1 MKKNIFTYIALSLL
15 LFVSCS
21 DDKEDV
27 TWEIKESKVTFMPD
41 GGEGYIKVEGIG
53 APLKAE
59 GDKEWFSVSIEN
71 ERVIVKATTNLQ
83 SLDRA
88 GSIKVSSGAT
98 YSIISVYQKGYV
110 LHIGEDEDFSIPMSG
125 GTFEIPLWS
134 GYEIEDLKLSAFL
147 KDDSDS
153 ELTCNVENNNFL
165 HIQAPPYKFQKPK
178 ETMIYIKGQLGEVST
193 VIDSLLVVN
202 TFRYEELLGEWDA
215 TFNNGS
221 KTISQKIELN
231 NENKLTGF
239 AVKEGSTAM
248 VELPIKY
255 NSKSE
260 ILSIVMGEYLLDYE
274 DKYIFINPRTTGSS
288 WSFWRPGGGPEAY
301 NGYLTINNKAEIVIS
316 FPNFK
321 YGSSEI
327 GGFTFRT
334 YPSLETSS
342 GSTESTRSVL
352 SLKLTRK
359 L

>member
-1 MKKNIFTYIALSLL
+1 MKKTIYKLIILSSIFLFSCNDSEDNNI
-15 LFVSCS
+15 
-21 DDKEDV
+21 
-27 TWEIKESKVTFMPD
+27 WEIEDTKITFTAE
-41 GGEGYIKVEGIG
+41 GGNGYIDISSTSPIE
-53 APLKAE
+53 ATSN
-59 GDKEWFSVSIEN
+59 KEWISVSIEK
-71 ERVIVKATTNLQ
+71 EKVVINVSHNFH
-83 SLDRA
+83 SSDRA
-88 GSIKVSSGAT
+88 GHIKVSSGAT
-98 YSIISVYQKGYV
+98 YSIVSIYQRGGEVIIGDGNPLAVPMKGGEYKLPIVSSYDISG
-110 LHIGEDEDFSIPMSG
+110 MNM
-125 GTFEIPLWS
+125 
-134 GYEIEDLKLSAFL
+134 SAFL
-147 KDDSDS
+147 KEGDKND
-153 ELTCNVENNNFL
+153 LTCQIEDNKSLIIRVPVNKLN
-165 HIQAPPYKFQKPK
+165 IPK
-178 ETMIYIKGQLGEVST
+178 EMTIYIGVQTEGST
-193 VIDSLLVVN
+193 TIIDSLQVIN
-202 TFRYEELLGEWDA
+202 TFFYDELVGEWTA

-221 KTISQKIELN
+221 ENFSQKIELN

-288 WSFWRPGGGPEAY
+288 WSYWRPGGGPEAY

-342 GSTESTRSVL
+342 GSTKSTRSVL